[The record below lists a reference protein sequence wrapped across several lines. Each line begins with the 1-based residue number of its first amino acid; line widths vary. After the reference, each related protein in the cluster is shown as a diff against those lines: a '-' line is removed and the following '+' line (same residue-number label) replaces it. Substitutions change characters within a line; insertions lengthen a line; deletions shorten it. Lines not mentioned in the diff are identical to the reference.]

1 MRLRALEKQVRR
13 ILAGLDVPDPFDLRA
28 FCASVAAARG
38 RDLHLHQLP
47 AAGVDGTACG
57 LWLSTDK
64 ADHVFYAASTGWL
77 HQQHIILH
85 EIGHILCD
93 HVAPAPEPPVGATAG
108 ATTGDGLEDVTALLL
123 PDLDPAT
130 VARVLRRSSYSAPQ
144 EQVAEMIATM
154 LNTAASTAARPT
166 AADPSLDNL
175 YDALAEPFLVERR
188 GR

>member
-1 MRLRALEKQVRR
+1 MRLRELERQVRG
-13 ILAGLDVPDPFDLRA
+13 ILAGLEIPDPFDLRA
-28 FCASVAAARG
+28 FCASVAAGRG

-47 AAGVDGTACG
+47 QAGADGTACG
-57 LWLSTDK
+57 LWLATDK
-64 ADHVFYAASTGWL
+64 ADHVFYAAGAGWL

-85 EIGHILCD
+85 EIGHIVCD
-93 HVAPAPEPPVGATAG
+93 HVAPPPGP
-108 ATTGDGLEDVTALLL
+108 EDVTALLL

-144 EQVAEMIATM
+144 EQVAEMFATM
-154 LNTAASTAARPT
+154 LNERAASAVARPP
-166 AADPSLDNL
+166 ADPVLGNL

>member
-1 MRLRALEKQVRR
+1 MRLRTLEKQVKRM
-13 ILAGLDVPDPFDLRA
+13 LAGLDVPDPFDLRA

-57 LWLSTDK
+57 LWLATDK
-64 ADHVFYAASTGWL
+64 ADHVFYAAGAGWL

-93 HVAPAPEPPVGATAG
+93 HVAPEPEP
-108 ATTGDGLEDVTALLL
+108 EDVTALLL

-154 LNTAASTAARPT
+154 LNERAATTAAARPP
-166 AADPSLDNL
+166 ADPALGNL

>member
-1 MRLRALEKQVRR
+1 MRLRALEKQVTR
-13 ILAGLDVPDPFDLRA
+13 ILAGLDVPDPFDVRV

-47 AAGVDGTACG
+47 RAGADGTACG

-85 EIGHILCD
+85 EVGHILCD
-93 HVAPAPEPPVGATAG
+93 HVTPEPEPA
-108 ATTGDGLEDVTALLL
+108 DVTALLL

-154 LNTAASTAARPT
+154 LNERAASSTARPLT
-166 AADPSLDNL
+166 DFALSNL

>member
-1 MRLRALEKQVRR
+1 MRLKTLERQVRR

-28 FCASVAAARG
+28 FCASVAALRG

-47 AAGVDGTACG
+47 RAGADGTACG
-57 LWLSTDK
+57 LWLATDK
-64 ADHVFYAASTGWL
+64 ADHVFYAAGTGWL

-93 HVAPAPEPPVGATAG
+93 HVAPGPSP
-108 ATTGDGLEDVTALLL
+108 EDVTALLL
-123 PDLDPAT
+123 PDLDPGT

-154 LNTAASTAARPT
+154 LNERAGAVASARPPD
-166 AADPSLDNL
+166 DPALGNL

>member
-1 MRLRALEKQVRR
+1 MRLRELEKQVRR

-28 FCASVAAARG
+28 FCASVAATRG

-47 AAGVDGTACG
+47 QAGADGTACG
-57 LWLSTDK
+57 LWLATDK
-64 ADHVFYAASTGWL
+64 ADHVFYAAGTGWL

-85 EIGHILCD
+85 EIGHILCE
-93 HVAPAPEPPVGATAG
+93 HVAPEPSPA
-108 ATTGDGLEDVTALLL
+108 DVTALLL

-130 VARVLRRSSYSAPQ
+130 VARVLRRSSYTAPQ

-154 LNTAASTAARPT
+154 LNERAGTTAARPP
-166 AADPSLDNL
+166 ADPALGNL

>member
-1 MRLRALEKQVRR
+1 MRLRELERQVRR
-13 ILAGLDVPDPFDLRA
+13 ILAGLEVPDPFDLRA

-47 AAGVDGTACG
+47 QAGVDGTACG
-57 LWLSTDK
+57 LWLATDK
-64 ADHVFYAASTGWL
+64 ADHVFYAAGTGWL

-85 EIGHILCD
+85 EIGHILCE
-93 HVAPAPEPPVGATAG
+93 HVAPEPEP
-108 ATTGDGLEDVTALLL
+108 EDVTALLL

-154 LNTAASTAARPT
+154 LNERAGTVAARPP
-166 AADPSLDNL
+166 ADPALGNL

>member
-1 MRLRALEKQVRR
+1 MRLRELERQVRG
-13 ILAGLDVPDPFDLRA
+13 ILAGLEVPDPFDLRA

-47 AAGVDGTACG
+47 RAGADGTACG
-57 LWLSTDK
+57 LWLATDK
-64 ADHVFYAASTGWL
+64 ADHVFYAAGTGWL

-93 HVAPAPEPPVGATAG
+93 HVAPPPEP
-108 ATTGDGLEDVTALLL
+108 EDLTALLL

-154 LNTAASTAARPT
+154 LNERAASAVARPP
-166 AADPSLDNL
+166 ADPALGNL

>member
-13 ILAGLDVPDPFDLRA
+13 MLAGLEVPDPFDLRA

-47 AAGVDGTACG
+47 AAGVNGTACG
-57 LWLSTDK
+57 LWLATDK
-64 ADHVFYAASTGWL
+64 ADHVFYAAGTGWL

-85 EIGHILCD
+85 EIGHILSE
-93 HVAPAPEPPVGATAG
+93 HVAPDPEP
-108 ATTGDGLEDVTALLL
+108 EDVTALLL

-154 LNTAASTAARPT
+154 LNERAASSTARPPV
-166 AADPSLDNL
+166 DPALGNL

>member
-1 MRLRALEKQVRR
+1 MRLRALEKQVRQ
-13 ILAGLDVPDPFDLRA
+13 ILAGHDIPDPFDLPA

-38 RDLHLHQLP
+38 RTLHLHQLP
-47 AAGVDGTACG
+47 RAGVDGTACG
-57 LWLSTDK
+57 LWLATDK
-64 ADHVFYAASTGWL
+64 ADHVFYAAGTGWL

-85 EIGHILCD
+85 EIGHILCE
-93 HVAPAPEPPVGATAG
+93 HVAPEPSAA
-108 ATTGDGLEDVTALLL
+108 DVTALLL

-154 LNTAASTAARPT
+154 LNERAGTTTARPPADT
-166 AADPSLDNL
+166 ALGNL